1 MIFFNGEQIFK
12 SGDQIGGRNYLLNS
26 ADFIKNWS
34 PNNANN
40 FKITDDTYLGGKI
53 VMLKNIGNSTSNFSC
68 ILPPNLASQKVVW
81 SCYAK
86 ADKFGDVLHTEPWG
100 SHGLTNQLLTTSWQ
114 RYSFV
119 GQIDQETLILF
130 FWGPSTNKGNVY
142 IALPKLELGSIATD
156 WSPAPEDFLN
166 IGKENNK

>member
-53 VMLKNIGNSTSNFSC
+53 VMLKNIGNSISNFSC

-119 GQIDQETLILF
+119 GQIDQEALILF